1 MLCVAESNVLHYG
14 DRLPGCSIPPA
25 PVWVVIHR
33 HVYHG
38 CRQIPDTCMACVDP
52 HLLPQWCGLMYI
64 TSTGTRR
71 YHIQTHWQVAHLL
84 LSALPR
90 LITPNLNAFGY
101 GEWPLSCIKAYR
113 PHSGLLFPR
122 HTPISQVSY

>member
-1 MLCVAESNVLHYG
+1 MFS
-14 DRLPGCSIPPA
+14 PPA

-38 CRQIPDTCMACVDP
+38 CRQIPDTGMACVDP

-71 YHIQTHWQVAHLL
+71 YHIEAHWQVAHLL

-90 LITPNLNAFGY
+90 LIIPNLNALQY
-101 GEWPLSCIKAYR
+101 GTTEHSLRKTDFVVNHMTGSIPCPGVLQSALSPQSSCILSAR
-113 PHSGLLFPR
+113 
-122 HTPISQVSY
+122 

>member
-1 MLCVAESNVLHYG
+1 MCFYMVTGHRAVS
-14 DRLPGCSIPPA
+14 RPPA

-38 CRQIPDTCMACVDP
+38 CRQIPDTGMACVGP
-52 HLLPQWCGLMYI
+52 HLLPQWCGLMYSI
-64 TSTGTRR
+64 STGTLW
-71 YHIQTHWQVAHLL
+71 YHIQTHWQAAHLL

-101 GEWPLSCIKAYR
+101 GVTILEHTRRGVLFRTSTVLSLMCSNMV
-113 PHSGLLFPR
+113 P
-122 HTPISQVSY
+122 QN